1 MRKPTNRNGALSER
15 ERQPPPLPLQEPR
28 PAPWSDLVAAGRRWL
43 LHNWDSEPTPA
54 RVPPP
59 WRFESGPDPAF
70 AKVAK
75 YVDATAAPHGPY
87 SVDPDV
93 TNDDMGYGERLGDE
107 LLRVGDA
114 GIATPRGRVRQ
125 RTKTGWQLLSPAGS
139 SQAPADA
146 PAQEDASRL
155 ARAATRAPAKGPR
168 AKAAARPRASE
179 KTKTKKKAD

>member
-1 MRKPTNRNGALSER
+1 MRKPTNRNGALPER

-43 LHNWDSEPTPA
+43 LHKWDSEPPPA

-59 WRFESGPDPAF
+59 WRFESGPNPAF

-139 SQAPADA
+139 SRAPADA
-146 PAQEDASRL
+146 PSQEDATRL